1 MCLSLHTTS
10 KASLYA
16 NASYV
21 TETQYC
27 EYIFGW
33 ITWSLDVC
41 ENFDILKR
49 HLSFI
54 LLRTSAPCYLVCC
67 TNSMVMNHCVCDSAT
82 ILLGSG
88 KCVSL
93 LWSQVY
99 YAFKYHQISVDFFF
113 LSMVICLDLFLLLQ
127 NIFLGL
133 NLIRMKGCWILFT
146 SWRLH
151 ALKQW
156 SRGTWPRIL
165 QFWSMGPSEC
175 DFAFSFL
182 QY

>member
-1 MCLSLHTTS
+1 MCLSLHSTS

-99 YAFKYHQISVDFFF
+99 YAFKYHQISIDFFF
-113 LSMVICLDLFLLLQ
+113 LFPVNGHLAWSFSTASKHFFRAKLDKNERLLDFVHKLEAACIETVESG
-127 NIFLGL
+127 NMTKDLAI
-133 NLIRMKGCWILFT
+133 LIHGPKWVWF
-146 SWRLH
+146 
-151 ALKQW
+151 
-156 SRGTWPRIL
+156 RI
-165 QFWSMGPSEC
+165 
-175 DFAFSFL
+175 
-182 QY
+182 